1 MHIYVRSKISKFLF
15 SVICPN
21 GLFFFHSINSVME
34 EDRSFSENHGKNR
47 NKILN
52 RVLEEA
58 KFSVIIGI
66 SFRLSF

>member
-1 MHIYVRSKISKFLF
+1 MFF
-15 SVICPN
+15 
-21 GLFFFHSINSVME
+21 FFFHSINSVME